1 MRAIG
6 DVRDRA
12 AAEEFQD
19 ILCAHGIPAEIERGE
34 KEAWLIWV
42 KSEDDCPRAVE
53 MLGWYRENPKDPRFR
68 DAREQAQAVRRQA
81 SEDQANYE
89 RRIHQVCKSFANLKG
104 YSFGPLTYALIFISA
119 VVFVL
124 TRFGTEFDSVDSL
137 WFSNYFSLGPLLE
150 RVWNVPELRQG
161 ELWRLL
167 TPIFIH
173 MGVLHIFFNML
184 WLADLGSMIESRQ
197 STFLLARLVL
207 LLGIVSNMVQYTV
220 TGSGAFGGMS
230 GVVYGLIG
238 YMWMRGKYDPACGLR
253 LHPQTVITS
262 MIWFFACFVPQAV
275 GASVANGAHAGGLVF
290 GMIWGWLAG
299 RFRS

>member
-19 ILCAHGIPAEIERGE
+19 ILLAQGIPAEIERGE
-34 KEAWLIWV
+34 QERWLIWV
-42 KSEDDCPRAVE
+42 KADDDCPRAAE
-53 MLGWYRENPKDPRFR
+53 LLGWYRENPKDPRFQN
-68 DAREQAQAVRRQA
+68 ARVQAEAARREA

-89 RRIHQVCKSFANLKG
+89 RRLYRVRKSFANLKG
-104 YSFGPLTYALIFISA
+104 YNFGPLTYALIFISA
-119 VVFVL
+119 VVFVAS
-124 TRFGTEFDSVDSL
+124 RFGREWESVDFL
-137 WFSNYFSLGPLLE
+137 WFSKYFSHAPAWA
-150 RVWNVPELRQG
+150 RVFSVPELRQG

-173 MGVLHIFFNML
+173 GGVLHIFFNML

-207 LLGIVSNMVQYTV
+207 LLGIFSNAVQYSI
-220 TGSGAFGGMS
+220 TGSGYFGGMS

-238 YMWMRGKYDPACGLR
+238 YMWIRGKFDPTCGLR
-253 LHPQTVITS
+253 LHPQTVMS
-262 MIWFFACFVPQAV
+262 SLIWFFYCFFP
-275 GASVANGAHAGGLVF
+275 GATGMSIANGAHAGGLVL
-290 GMIWGWLAG
+290 GMAWGWLAA
-299 RFRS
+299 RFKT

>member
-6 DVRDRA
+6 DVPDRA

-19 ILCAHGIPAEIERGE
+19 ILCAQGIAAEIERGE
-34 KEAWLIWV
+34 QEGWLIWV
-42 KSEDDCPRAVE
+42 KSDDDCPQAAE
-53 MLGWYRENPKDPRFR
+53 MLGWYRENPKDPRFSNAR
-68 DAREQAQAVRRQA
+68 DQAEAARRQA
-81 SEDQANYE
+81 SGDQANYE
-89 RRIHQVCKSFANLKG
+89 RRVHQTRKSFASLKG

-119 VVFVL
+119 VIFVM
-124 TRFGTEFDSVDSL
+124 TRFGVEFEPVEFL
-137 WFSNYFSLGPLLE
+137 WFSNHVSLGPPWE
-150 RVWNVPELRQG
+150 RVLNVPELRQG

-197 STFLLARLVL
+197 STLLLARLVL
-207 LLGIVSNMVQYTV
+207 LLGVISNMVQYTV
-220 TGSGAFGGMS
+220 TGHGAFGGMS

-238 YMWMRGKYDPACGLR
+238 YMWMRGKYDPTCGLR

-262 MIWFFACFVPQAV
+262 MLWFFVCFVPGAV
-275 GASVANGAHAGGLVF
+275 GPIANGAHAGGLVL
-290 GMIWGWLAG
+290 GMIWGWLAA